1 MLNILRSFKKRLKH
15 LDIGIIIS
23 FIILSVI
30 GVIMVY
36 SASMVPA
43 SKGSLTNGTPIEA
56 NYFMKR
62 QFIFFILSVCI
73 ILFISMY
80 FNIKMLRNANTQK
93 FLIVG
98 TFALLILTLLIGKDV
113 NGSRNWIN
121 LGLFSLQSSEF
132 LKLVAIFYLSYIL
145 DKKLTNNRDYKLKN
159 IVPPLGVLGV
169 GLALV
174 LMQGDLGGTLLTVAI
189 IVAIL
194 MYSDIKNKIKI
205 QILTITSIPVV
216 LYIFYTLVF
225 DSKNLYRMTRIKV
238 VLDPFKYENGDGY
251 QLTNALVSISNGGV
265 FGRGL
270 GNGILKLGYLPE
282 PHTDFIF
289 TVISEELGL
298 IGVLLILL
306 MYGFIILK
314 GFIYANKTRNH
325 FYKLICVGVVSYLF
339 MQVFVNI
346 GGVSG
351 LIPLTG
357 VTLPLLSYG
366 GSSMLSISIALGILL
381 AVIREIKK
389 ESKVYGKYMEKSI
402 E

>member
-1 MLNILRSFKKRLKH
+1 MLNILRDFKKRLKH

-80 FNIKMLRNANTQK
+80 FNIKMLRNTSTQK

-121 LGLFSLQSSEF
+121 LGLFSVQSSEF
-132 LKLVAIFYLSYIL
+132 LKLVAIFYLSFIL

-159 IVPPLGVLGV
+159 IVPPLGILGV
-169 GLALV
+169 GLVLV

-216 LYIFYTLVF
+216 LYIIYTLVF
-225 DSKNLYRMTRIKV
+225 DSKNLYRMKRIKV

-389 ESKVYGKYMEKSI
+389 ETKVYE
-402 E
+402 

>member
-159 IVPPLGVLGV
+159 IVPPLGILGV

-205 QILTITSIPVV
+205 QILTITSIPVL

-225 DSKNLYRMTRIKV
+225 DSKNLYRMKRIKV

>member
-30 GVIMVY
+30 GVVMVY

-56 NYFMKR
+56 NYFMKK

-159 IVPPLGVLGV
+159 IVPPLGILGV

-225 DSKNLYRMTRIKV
+225 DSKNLYRMKRIKV

-389 ESKVYGKYMEKSI
+389 ESKVYG
-402 E
+402 

>member
-30 GVIMVY
+30 GVVMVY

-145 DKKLTNNRDYKLKN
+145 DKKLTNNRYYKLKN
-159 IVPPLGVLGV
+159 IVPPLGILGV

-205 QILTITSIPVV
+205 QILTITSIPVL

-225 DSKNLYRMTRIKV
+225 DSKNLYRMKRIKV

-389 ESKVYGKYMEKSI
+389 ESKVYG
-402 E
+402 

>member
-36 SASMVPA
+36 SPSMVPA

-80 FNIKMLRNANTQK
+80 FNIKMLRNASTQK

-225 DSKNLYRMTRIKV
+225 DSKNLYRMKRIKV

-389 ESKVYGKYMEKSI
+389 ESKVYG
-402 E
+402 

>member
-1 MLNILRSFKKRLKH
+1 MLSILRGFKKRLKH

-62 QFIFFILSVCI
+62 QLIFFILSICI

-80 FNIKMLRNANTQK
+80 FNIKMLRNTSTQK

-132 LKLVAIFYLSYIL
+132 LKLVAIFYLSFIL
-145 DKKLTNNRDYKLKN
+145 DKKLTNNQDYKLKN
-159 IVPPLGVLGV
+159 IVPPLGILGV
-169 GLALV
+169 GLVLV

-216 LYIFYTLVF
+216 LYIIYTLVF
-225 DSKNLYRMTRIKV
+225 DSKNLYRMKRIKV

-366 GSSMLSISIALGILL
+366 GSSILSISIALGILL

-389 ESKVYGKYMEKSI
+389 ETKVYE
-402 E
+402 

>member
-80 FNIKMLRNANTQK
+80 FNIKMLRNASTQK
-93 FLIVG
+93 FQIVG

-225 DSKNLYRMTRIKV
+225 DSKNLYRMKRIKV

-389 ESKVYGKYMEKSI
+389 ESKVYG
-402 E
+402 

>member
-132 LKLVAIFYLSYIL
+132 LKLVAIFYLSFIL
-145 DKKLTNNRDYKLKN
+145 DKKLTNNQDYKLKN
-159 IVPPLGVLGV
+159 IVPPLGILGV
-169 GLALV
+169 GLVLV

-205 QILTITSIPVV
+205 QILTITSIPVI

-225 DSKNLYRMTRIKV
+225 DSKNLYRMKRIKV
-238 VLDPFKYENGDGY
+238 VLDPFKYENSDGY

-306 MYGFIILK
+306 MYGFIIFK

-389 ESKVYGKYMEKSI
+389 ETKVYE
-402 E
+402 

>member
-1 MLNILRSFKKRLKH
+1 MLNILRGFKKRLKH

-62 QFIFFILSVCI
+62 QLIFFILSICI

-80 FNIKMLRNANTQK
+80 FNIKMLRNASTQK

-132 LKLVAIFYLSYIL
+132 LKLVAIFYLSFIL

-159 IVPPLGVLGV
+159 IVPPLGILGV
-169 GLALV
+169 GLVLV

-216 LYIFYTLVF
+216 LYIIYTLVF
-225 DSKNLYRMTRIKV
+225 DSKNLYRMKRIKV

-366 GSSMLSISIALGILL
+366 GSSILSISIALGILL

-389 ESKVYGKYMEKSI
+389 ETKVYE
-402 E
+402 

>member
-1 MLNILRSFKKRLKH
+1 MLNILRGFKKRLKH

-62 QFIFFILSVCI
+62 QLIFFILSICI

-80 FNIKMLRNANTQK
+80 FNIKMLRNTSTQK

-132 LKLVAIFYLSYIL
+132 LKLVAIFYLSFIL

-159 IVPPLGVLGV
+159 IVPPLGILGV
-169 GLALV
+169 GLVLV

-216 LYIFYTLVF
+216 LYIIYTLVF
-225 DSKNLYRMTRIKV
+225 DSKNLYRMKRIKV

-366 GSSMLSISIALGILL
+366 GSSILSISIALGILL

-389 ESKVYGKYMEKSI
+389 ETKVYE
-402 E
+402 

>member
-225 DSKNLYRMTRIKV
+225 DSKNLYRMKRIKV